1 MCYNCLPNYLIPS
14 YFKRCAKSFAPF
26 PTGKAKTQET
36 TFERDRHM
44 TYEIGLTSF
53 EHPEN
58 NIKAMPMIDSE
69 GVICGAN
76 FQVDACTKINAI
88 PRRGTEA
95 NWALANTR

>member
-1 MCYNCLPNYLIPS
+1 MEESLYWRILGGSVVMSDDGQII
-14 YFKRCAKSFAPF
+14 KQKI
-26 PTGKAKTQET
+26 
-36 TFERDRHM
+36 
-44 TYEIGLTSF
+44 EIGLKSF

-58 NIKAMPMIDSE
+58 NMKAMPMIDSE
-69 GVICGAN
+69 GVICGSN

>member
-1 MCYNCLPNYLIPS
+1 MEESLYWRILGDGSVVMSDDGQII
-14 YFKRCAKSFAPF
+14 KQKI
-26 PTGKAKTQET
+26 
-36 TFERDRHM
+36 
-44 TYEIGLTSF
+44 EIGLKSF

-58 NIKAMPMIDSE
+58 NMKAMPMIDSE
-69 GVICGAN
+69 GVICGSN

>member
-1 MCYNCLPNYLIPS
+1 MEESLYWRILGDGSVVMSDDGQIIKQMMCQIIC
-14 YFKRCAKSFAPF
+14 SFPYW
-26 PTGKAKTQET
+26 EYV
-36 TFERDRHM
+36 HS
-44 TYEIGLTSF
+44 EIGLKSF
-53 EHPEN
+53 EHPEDN
-58 NIKAMPMIDSE
+58 MKAMPMIDSE

>member
-1 MCYNCLPNYLIPS
+1 MCYNCLPKYLIPS

-26 PTGKAKTQET
+26 PTGSMY
-36 TFERDRHM
+36 HS
-44 TYEIGLTSF
+44 EIGLKSF

-76 FQVDACTKINAI
+76 FQVDARTKINAI

>member
-1 MCYNCLPNYLIPS
+1 MKICTVVIVLICGLARMVES
-14 YFKRCAKSFAPF
+14 FDRFAKVFA
-26 PTGKAKTQET
+26 GSVY
-36 TFERDRHM
+36 HS
-44 TYEIGLTSF
+44 EIGLKSF

-58 NIKAMPMIDSE
+58 NMKAMPMIDSE

>member
-1 MCYNCLPNYLIPS
+1 MKCLMLCD
-14 YFKRCAKSFAPF
+14 FFA
-26 PTGKAKTQET
+26 GSMY
-36 TFERDRHM
+36 HS
-44 TYEIGLTSF
+44 EIGLNSF

-58 NIKAMPMIDSE
+58 NKKAMPMIDSE

-95 NWALANTR
+95 HWALANTR